1 MTAAMAW
8 RAGLA
13 YSRTGVR
20 RCQMRR
26 QLFGF
31 LTVLFCLPVGLALA
45 LSVGFPQ
52 APWLG
57 PTTFVLSSIT
67 VIGGGLS
74 LMVAVEASVR
84 GESIGPATVIRRAIG
99 YLPRYVLTNAH
110 TTVFYWSI
118 MGPAIYLAGTLTAG
132 RPVGLVVAAWA
143 LVVVVGVVVHL
154 HTLFAPYM
162 AVHSDLHP
170 TRAAIEGFRLA
181 RSQFALSAA
190 TFVSATAGIGVP
202 LLLAI
207 GALWIYATREGPAT
221 AQLFD
226 VALPYLMAALVQ
238 LVRPVMVA
246 SLHAMYED
254 FRPLPS

>member
-1 MTAAMAW
+1 MAW

-13 YSRTGVR
+13 YSRAGVR

-84 GESIGPATVIRRAIG
+84 GESIGPATVSESPSTAIPAKDNLSRNSPGANGTGTNSLSQSYRIFIVRQKFRASG
-99 YLPRYVLTNAH
+99 KLPQEAHIVLEEKLYILDS
-110 TTVFYWSI
+110 VFE
-118 MGPAIYLAGTLTAG
+118 L
-132 RPVGLVVAAWA
+132 R
-143 LVVVVGVVVHL
+143 
-154 HTLFAPYM
+154 
-162 AVHSDLHP
+162 
-170 TRAAIEGFRLA
+170 
-181 RSQFALSAA
+181 
-190 TFVSATAGIGVP
+190 
-202 LLLAI
+202 
-207 GALWIYATREGPAT
+207 
-221 AQLFD
+221 
-226 VALPYLMAALVQ
+226 
-238 LVRPVMVA
+238 
-246 SLHAMYED
+246 
-254 FRPLPS
+254 